1 MNFLLTSS
9 GIANPSIEAELE
21 RLLGK
26 PISESSA
33 LIVPTGIYPFSVGGV
48 NAYQLITGQR
58 QRAFVDA
65 GWKSVGILEL
75 TALTSIRPEAW
86 VPLVEEA
93 DALLVWGGNVM
104 YLNHWMRQ
112 TGLAD
117 MYPRLDQ
124 LVYVGVSAGSIV
136 MTPFNCDADFN
147 LGVAPDGHEMRELG
161 NSALGLV
168 DFALC
173 VHYDNPDPIFED
185 HTMEKVLPWA
195 STLPYPTYLIDDET
209 AISVE
214 DGRTRVIS
222 EGHWDRLDGAPNEA

>member
-1 MNFLLTSS
+1 VKLLLTSS
-9 GIANPSIEAELE
+9 GIANSSIKAELE

-26 PISESSA
+26 PISQSSA

-58 QRAFVDA
+58 KTAFVDA

-86 VPLVEEA
+86 VPLVEDA

-104 YLNHWMRQ
+104 YLNYWMRRS
-112 TGLAD
+112 GLAN
-117 MYPRLDQ
+117 MYPHLNK

-136 MTPFNCDADFN
+136 LTPFNCDAEFN
-147 LGVAPDGHEMRELG
+147 LGVAPDGHEMRDLG
-161 NSALGLV
+161 TSALGLV

-185 HTMEKVLPWA
+185 HRMEKVLPWA
-195 STLPYPTYLIDDET
+195 SELPYPTYLIDDET
-209 AISVE
+209 AISVV
-214 DGRTRVIS
+214 DGQVAVIS
-222 EGHWDRLDGAPNEA
+222 EGHWDRIEGAANYA

>member
-1 MNFLLTSS
+1 VKLLLTSS
-9 GIANPSIEAELE
+9 GIANASIEAELE

-58 QRAFVDA
+58 KTPFVNA
-65 GWKSVGILEL
+65 GWKSVGLLEL

-86 VPLVEEA
+86 VPLVEES

-104 YLNHWMRQ
+104 YLHHWMRQ
-112 TGLAD
+112 SGLAD
-117 MYPRLDQ
+117 MYPHLNK

-136 MTPFNCDADFN
+136 LTSYNCDAESN
-147 LGVAPDGHEMRELG
+147 LTVAPEGHEMRELG
-161 NSALGLV
+161 HSALGLV
-168 DFALC
+168 DFALV
-173 VHYDNPDPIFED
+173 VHYDNPDPIFDD
-185 HTMEKVLPWA
+185 HTMEHVQPWA
-195 STLPYPTYLIDDET
+195 SALPFPTYLIDDET

-214 DGRTRVIS
+214 GEKVTVIS
-222 EGHWDRLDGAPNEA
+222 EGHWDRIEGAAD

>member
-1 MNFLLTSS
+1 VKLLLTSS
-9 GIANPSIEAELE
+9 GIANASIEAELE

-58 QRAFVDA
+58 KTPFVDA
-65 GWKSVGILEL
+65 GWKSVGLLEL

-104 YLNHWMRQ
+104 YLNYWMRQ
-112 TGLAD
+112 SGLAD
-117 MYPRLDQ
+117 MYAHLDK

-136 MTPFNCDADFN
+136 LTPFNCDAEFN

-168 DFALC
+168 DFALV

-185 HTMEKVLPWA
+185 HTMERVLPWA
-195 STLPYPTYLIDDET
+195 SELPYPTYLIDDET
-209 AISVE
+209 AISVT
-214 DGRTRVIS
+214 DGQVAVIS
-222 EGHWDRLDGAPNEA
+222 EGHCDRIEGAAN

>member
-1 MNFLLTSS
+1 VKLLLTSS
-9 GIANPSIEAELE
+9 GIANASISAELE

-58 QRAFVDA
+58 RKAFVDA

-86 VPLVEEA
+86 VPLVEGA

-104 YLNHWMRQ
+104 YLNYWMRQ
-112 TGLAD
+112 SGLAH
-117 MYPRLDQ
+117 MYPHLDN

-136 MTPFNCDADFN
+136 LTPFNCDAEFN
-147 LGVAPDGHEMRELG
+147 RGVAPDGHEMRELG
-161 NSALGLV
+161 TSALGLV

-185 HTMEKVLPWA
+185 HTMERVLPWA
-195 STLPYPTYLIDDET
+195 SELPYPTYLIDDET
-209 AISVE
+209 AISVA
-214 DGRTRVIS
+214 DGQVTVIS
-222 EGHWDRLDGAPNEA
+222 EGHWDRIEGAAN